1 MVLGRALLVLFPRE
15 KVFNNSSHRLFSYRI
30 WDGDFLKDEEIEDSA
45 TVKDDRV
52 HDWPTPQ
59 PYQRKT
65 PLPPKPQETAN
76 IKDDQAEK
84 IIPIKTA
91 EGKERFQVGAF
102 LGTAV
107 TLPMWQRLD

>member
-1 MVLGRALLVLFPRE
+1 M
-15 KVFNNSSHRLFSYRI
+15 
-30 WDGDFLKDEEIEDSA
+30 IEFM
-45 TVKDDRV
+45 TGL
-52 HDWPTPQ
+52 
-59 PYQRKT
+59 YQRKT

-91 EGKERFQVGAF
+91 EGKERFQVGTF

-107 TLPMWQRLD
+107 ILPMWQRLD